1 MNYILPYS
9 IHHTLK
15 LESARHEELLQRV
28 FGNNLL
34 GPGERGG
41 QDLILYPLNWQD
53 KRPHEQAQEFV
64 ISLCDTLE
72 KEVWKK
78 V

>member
-1 MNYILPYS
+1 MV
-9 IHHTLK
+9 
-15 LESARHEELLQRV
+15 RD
-28 FGNNLL
+28 
-34 GPGERGG
+34 RGRL
-41 QDLILYPLNWQD
+41 DLILYPLNWQD
-53 KRPHEQAQEFV
+53 KWPHEQAQDFV

>member
-1 MNYILPYS
+1 ML
-9 IHHTLK
+9 
-15 LESARHEELLQRV
+15 ELLQMV
-28 FGNNLL
+28 FGNNL
-34 GPGERGG
+34 GRERGH

-53 KRPHEQAQEFV
+53 KRPHEQAQDFV

-78 V
+78 YEYQFI